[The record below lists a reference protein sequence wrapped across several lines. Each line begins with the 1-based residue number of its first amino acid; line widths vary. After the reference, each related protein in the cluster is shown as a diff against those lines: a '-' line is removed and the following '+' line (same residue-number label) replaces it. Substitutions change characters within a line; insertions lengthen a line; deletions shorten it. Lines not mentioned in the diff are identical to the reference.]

1 MKVIE
6 LRDEWNLE
14 HVQPGTRPDPVA
26 GPGEVIVEMA
36 AAAVNFRDTVMVR
49 RGYGRLSGEL
59 PLIVLGD
66 GAGRV
71 VETGA
76 GVTRVKAGD
85 LVCPIFAQSWISG
98 PFKAE
103 HGRSALGG
111 PLDGVMQEYMR
122 LSEQSVVKAPAQFT
136 ALQAA
141 TLPCA
146 AVTAWSAVVGNGV
159 KAGDVVVTQGTGGV
173 SLFAMQFAHALG
185 ATAIIT
191 SSSDAK
197 LERAKAMGA
206 DVTINYRTHPEWH
219 REVRKLTDGR
229 GADLVVE
236 LGGAETL
243 EESLRAVRP
252 SGTVALIGVLSGGIA
267 PLNLGRVVT
276 QYVRLQGVTVGSRD
290 NFEDMVRA
298 IDKHRL
304 VPGIDDRVY
313 GFDETAAAIGAIG
326 AGGHFGKICIDFTG

>member
-6 LRDEWNLE
+6 LKDAWSLE
-14 HVQPGTRPDPVA
+14 HVTPGTRPEPVA
-26 GPGEVIVEMA
+26 GPGQIIVRME
-36 AAAVNFRDTVMVR
+36 AAAVNFRDTVMMR

-76 GVTRVKAGD
+76 GVTRVKVGD

-103 HGRSALGG
+103 HGRSVLGG
-111 PLDGVMQEYMR
+111 PRDGVMQELM
-122 LSEQSVVKAPAQFT
+122 LLAEDAVVKAPARYS

-185 ATAIIT
+185 ATAVIT

-219 REVRKLTDGR
+219 REVRRLTDGR
-229 GADLVVE
+229 GADLIVE

-243 EESLRAVRP
+243 DESLRAIRP
-252 SGTVALIGVLSGGIA
+252 NGTLALIGVLSGATA

-276 QYVRLQGVTVGSRD
+276 QHVRLQGVTIGSRD
-290 NFEDMVRA
+290 AFEDMVRA
-298 IDKHRL
+298 IDVHRL
-304 VPGIDDRVY
+304 EPGIDERVY
-313 GFDETAAAIGAIG
+313 GFDETAAAIAAI
-326 AGGHFGKICIDFTG
+326 AVGGHFGKICIDFAA